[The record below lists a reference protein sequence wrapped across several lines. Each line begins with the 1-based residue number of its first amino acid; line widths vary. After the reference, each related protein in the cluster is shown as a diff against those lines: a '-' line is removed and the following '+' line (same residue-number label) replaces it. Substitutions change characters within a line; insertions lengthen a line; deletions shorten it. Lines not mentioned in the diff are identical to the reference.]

1 MAIYEWALNAA
12 KAYRFWQNLASRRFN
27 CDAASGAG
35 QLANAIHVLQARE
48 IGG

>member
-27 CDAASGAG
+27 CDAASDAG

>member
-1 MAIYEWALNAA
+1 MAIYEQTLNAA

-27 CDAASGAG
+27 WDASSDAG
-35 QLANAIHVLQARE
+35 QLANAIHFLQARE